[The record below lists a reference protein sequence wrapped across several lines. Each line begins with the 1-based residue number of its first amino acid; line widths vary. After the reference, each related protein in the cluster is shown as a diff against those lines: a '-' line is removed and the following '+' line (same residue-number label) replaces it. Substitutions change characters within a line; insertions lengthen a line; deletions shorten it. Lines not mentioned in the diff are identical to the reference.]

1 MDVPTHKDIKFIK
14 FYHCDGFVIVV
25 DDDGW
30 RSRRQGFAIVL
41 CAVSWKARA
50 FQRIVL
56 TARTLIRLLRAGGG
70 EVVGRGVS

>member
-30 RSRRQGFAIVL
+30 RSRRQGFAMSSVL
-41 CAVSWKARA
+41 
-50 FQRIVL
+50 
-56 TARTLIRLLRAGGG
+56 
-70 EVVGRGVS
+70 